1 MIMDGISVE
10 EFAEIR
16 AREAYDMGEQAGF
29 TKGEQAGVERGAT
42 QRERE
47 IALQML
53 KEGMKL
59 DLIAKLT
66 GLSAEEIER
75 LKQGKS

>member
-29 TKGEQAGVERGAT
+29 TKGEQAGVERGAA
-42 QRERE
+42 QEKQE
-47 IALQML
+47 IARN
-53 KEGMKL
+53 
-59 DLIAKLT
+59 LIALGLSTDQIAKAT
-66 GLSAEEIER
+66 GLTVEEIEK
-75 LKQGKS
+75 LQ

>member
-16 AREAYDMGEQAGF
+16 AREAYDMGEQAGAAQ
-29 TKGEQAGVERGAT
+29 K
-42 QRERE
+42 ERE

-53 KEGMKL
+53 KEGMKP

-66 GLSAEEIER
+66 GLSAEEIEK
-75 LKQGKS
+75 LQ